1 MKDNKIKVI
10 CLENNKIFNS
20 IKEAGNYYN
29 IDPSGISKVLKGK
42 QKTAG
47 GYTWEKYIDINEILN
62 SKISDEEITNSKRI
76 KLETNH
82 KLTKNEKRYW
92 LNKFI
97 KESKFNSMEELDES
111 IHQLYL
117 SIKNEIF

>member
-47 GYTWEKYIDINEILN
+47 GYTWEKYVDINEILN
-62 SKISDEEITNSKRI
+62 NEISNEEILNSKKI
-76 KLETNH
+76 KLETNY

>member
-47 GYTWEKYIDINEILN
+47 G
-62 SKISDEEITNSKRI
+62 
-76 KLETNH
+76 
-82 KLTKNEKRYW
+82 
-92 LNKFI
+92 
-97 KESKFNSMEELDES
+97 
-111 IHQLYL
+111 
-117 SIKNEIF
+117 

>member
-20 IKEAGNYYN
+20 IREAGNYYN

-62 SKISDEEITNSKRI
+62 SKISDEEIINSKRI

>member
-47 GYTWEKYIDINEILN
+47 GYTWEKYVDINEILN
-62 SKISDEEITNSKRI
+62 NEISNEEILNSKKI
-76 KLETNH
+76 KLETNY

-97 KESKFNSMEELDES
+97 KE
-111 IHQLYL
+111 
-117 SIKNEIF
+117 

>member
-29 IDPSGISKVLKGK
+29 IDPSGISKILKGK

-47 GYTWEKYIDINEILN
+47 GYTWEKYVDINEILN
-62 SKISDEEITNSKRI
+62 NEISNEEILNSKKI
-76 KLETNH
+76 KLETNY

-97 KESKFNSMEELDES
+97 KESKFNSIEELDES

-117 SIKNEIF
+117 SIKNEIY

>member
-47 GYTWEKYIDINEILN
+47 GYTWEKYVDINEILN
-62 SKISDEEITNSKRI
+62 NEISNEEILNSKKI
-76 KLETNH
+76 KLETNY
-82 KLTKNEKRYW
+82 KLTKNERRYW

-97 KESKFNSMEELDES
+97 KESKFNSIEELDES

-117 SIKNEIF
+117 SIKNEIY

>member
-20 IKEAGNYYN
+20 IREAGNYYN

-82 KLTKNEKRYW
+82 KLTKNEKKYW

>member
-62 SKISDEEITNSKRI
+62 SKISDEEIINSKRI

-97 KESKFNSMEELDES
+97 KESKFNSIEELDES

-117 SIKNEIF
+117 SIKNEIY